1 MPGWKRGA
9 QRVPSRCWSIDMR
22 RGQIPGHLK
31 NQAKLSSQRQLPS
44 MATPRRPQPPQKPG
58 FLAFMFVIGIM
69 GGLVWLV
76 MLIFGLGP
84 YAIDE
89 ANATITPTS
98 IILVPLGNTLAPSP
112 TITPTATSTATSTPT
127 LTPTVTPSPTLELL
141 PFILIGEPETM
152 SSALIRP
159 GLGCEWLIIAGQVW
173 DLQDAP
179 VRDLTLHLIGELE
192 GFTIDR
198 FALAGSAPDYGESGY
213 EFTLENLV
221 VDSEDSLF
229 IQLVDAEGIPFSH
242 PYALETFNDCQKNL
256 ILVNFKQVR

>member
-1 MPGWKRGA
+1 
-9 QRVPSRCWSIDMR
+9 MR
-22 RGQIPGHLK
+22 REQPPGNPK
-31 NQAKLSSQRQLPS
+31 PQARYSSQRQMPS
-44 MATPRRPQPPQKPG
+44 MATPRRPQTPQKPG
-58 FLAFMFVIGIM
+58 FLAIVFVLGIM

-84 YAIDE
+84 Y
-89 ANATITPTS
+89 TINEVNTLQTPTA
-98 IILVPLGNTLAPSP
+98 INLIPLGNTLAPSA
-112 TITPTATSTATSTPT
+112 TATKTKVAAISATPT
-127 LTPTVTPSPTLELL
+127 LTSTIAPSPTLELL

-179 VRDLTLHLIGELE
+179 LRGLTLHLYGELA
-192 GFTIDR
+192 GYTIDR
-198 FALAGSAPDYGESGY
+198 FEQTGSAPDYGQSGY

-221 VDSEDSLF
+221 VDSQDSLF
-229 IQLVDAEGIPFSH
+229 IQLIDANGIPLSH
-242 PYALETFNDCQKNL
+242 PYAIETFNDCQQNL